1 MMNSRLKFLMVCVI
15 LATLLSSVGVGIA
28 KIEDLGITGIEDR
41 TVKCH
46 VSKVI
51 DGDTID
57 VIMPDGST
65 ERIRFLGIDTPEIF
79 KENRP
84 NEYDAITDLSW
95 LDMWGEKAKEYTERM
110 VEGKDVYLEA
120 DEMAGDRGDYGRL
133 LRYVILEDGENLNA
147 LLLKNGYARAYSE
160 GKYSNFM
167 KRTSIPISSISHKK
181 IGSVCGQK

>member
-1 MMNSRLKFLMVCVI
+1 MVCII

-28 KIEDLGITGIEDR
+28 KIEDVGIAGIEHR

-57 VIMPDGST
+57 ATMPDGSA
-65 ERIRFLGIDTPEIF
+65 ERIRLLGIDTPEIF

-95 LDMWGEKAKEYTERM
+95 LDVWGEKAKEYTERM
-110 VEGKDVYLEA
+110 VEGKDVFLEV
-120 DEMAGDRGDYGRL
+120 DEMAGDRGKYGRL
-133 LRYVILEDGENLNA
+133 LRYVILEDGSDLNA
-147 LLLKNGYARAYSE
+147 LLLNNGYARAYTE
-160 GKYSNFM
+160 GKFSNFTKRDEYTDLQHIAQKDRVGLWAKM
-167 KRTSIPISSISHKK
+167 KDSSLL
-181 IGSVCGQK
+181 V

>member
-1 MMNSRLKFLMVCVI
+1 MMNGRIKFLMVCII

-28 KIEDLGITGIEDR
+28 KIEDLGIAGIEHK

-57 VIMPDGST
+57 AIMPDGST

-95 LDMWGEKAKEYTERM
+95 LDMWGEKAKEIH
-110 VEGKDVYLEA
+110 G
-120 DEMAGDRGDYGRL
+120 
-133 LRYVILEDGENLNA
+133 EDG
-147 LLLKNGYARAYSE
+147 
-160 GKYSNFM
+160 
-167 KRTSIPISSISHKK
+167 
-181 IGSVCGQK
+181 

>member
-1 MMNSRLKFLMVCVI
+1 
-15 LATLLSSVGVGIA
+15 
-28 KIEDLGITGIEDR
+28 
-41 TVKCH
+41 
-46 VSKVI
+46 
-51 DGDTID
+51 
-57 VIMPDGST
+57 
-65 ERIRFLGIDTPEIF
+65 
-79 KENRP
+79 
-84 NEYDAITDLSW
+84 
-95 LDMWGEKAKEYTERM
+95 M